1 MNEGISVHN
10 DVHDLSIPFGLPV
23 KNVMES
29 DVAERTKLIRQ
40 SQQVQ
45 LKRTDLWMFPEF
57 MLEYLNVVQK
67 VVVIDDF

>member
-29 DVAERTKLIRQ
+29 DVAERTELIRKA
-40 SQQVQ
+40 QQVQ
-45 LKRTDLWMFPEF
+45 LKEQICKMFPKF
-57 MLEYLNVVQK
+57 VLEYLNVVQK